1 MRYMGD
7 EELLQLVMEKVKV
20 EMKKRIKELKK
31 QGVEAGYKEEG
42 EKVAIAINLK
52 SLYNKM
58 REKAKLTLIQKMQPV
73 QDRIKF
79 KTIQVGNEKVEI
91 ATVTILAPDKNSPE
105 IQEAITKLEQLKSQH
120 PIDYQLKDGKLT
132 MVVILSE
139 YYKRYLN
146 QIIDQ
151 LVETK
156 NEINAYIQMASS
168 KVPDLGQLEVA
179 MELQTVGDYLV
190 AVLRPTKKTSDV

>member
-1 MRYMGD
+1 MMYMGE
-7 EELLQLVMEKVKV
+7 EELVQLVLEKVKQ
-20 EMKKRIKELKK
+20 EMKKKIKELKR

-42 EKVAIAINLK
+42 DRVAIAINLR

-58 REKAKLTLIQKMQPV
+58 RERAKLVLIQKLQPV
-73 QDRIKF
+73 QQRIKI
-79 KTIQVGNEKVEI
+79 KTVQVGNEKVEI
-91 ATVTILAPDKNSPE
+91 ATVTILAPDKDSPE
-105 IQEAITKLEQLKSQH
+105 VKEAITKLEQLKSQH
-120 PIDYQLKDGKLT
+120 PVDYQLKDGKLT

-146 QIIDQ
+146 QIIDN

-168 KVPDLGQLEVA
+168 KVPDLGQVEVQ

>member
-7 EELLQLVMEKVKV
+7 EELVKLVMEKVKV
-20 EMKKRIKELKK
+20 EMKKRIKELKR
-31 QGVEAGYKEEG
+31 QGIEAGYKEEG
-42 EKVAIAINLK
+42 DKVAIAINLK

-91 ATVTILAPDKNSPE
+91 ATVSILAPDKDSPE

-120 PIDYQLKDGKLT
+120 PIDYQLRNGKLT

-156 NEINAYIQMASS
+156 NQINAYIQMASS
-168 KVPDLGQLEVA
+168 KVPDLGQLEVT

>member
-7 EELLQLVMEKVKV
+7 EELFQLALEKVKV

-73 QDRIKF
+73 QERIKF
-79 KTIQVGNEKVEI
+79 KTIQVGKEKVEI
-91 ATVTILAPDKNSPE
+91 ATVTILAPDKDSPE
-105 IQEAITKLEQLKSQH
+105 IREAITKLEQLKSQH
-120 PIDYQLKDGKLT
+120 PIDYKISNGKLT

-168 KVPDLGQLEVA
+168 KMPDLGQLEVQ

-190 AVLRPTKKTSDV
+190 AVLRPTRKTSDV

>member
-7 EELLQLVMEKVKV
+7 EELVKLVMEKVKV
-20 EMKKRIKELKK
+20 EMKKRIKELKR
-31 QGVEAGYKEEG
+31 QGIEAGYKEEG
-42 EKVAIAINLK
+42 DKVAIAINLK

-91 ATVTILAPDKNSPE
+91 ATVSILAPDKDSPE

-120 PIDYQLKDGKLT
+120 PIDYQLRNGKLT

-156 NEINAYIQMASS
+156 NQINAYIQMASS
-168 KVPDLGQLEVA
+168 KVPDLGQLEVT

-190 AVLRPTKKTSDV
+190 AVLRPMKKTSDV

>member
-1 MRYMGD
+1 MGE
-7 EELLQLVMEKVKV
+7 EELVQLVLEKVKQ
-20 EMKKRIKELKK
+20 EMKKRIKELKR

-42 EKVAIAINLK
+42 DRVAIAINLR

-58 REKAKLTLIQKMQPV
+58 RERAKLVLIQKLQPV
-73 QDRIKF
+73 QQRIKI
-79 KTIQVGNEKVEI
+79 KTVQVGNEKVEI
-91 ATVTILAPDKNSPE
+91 ATVTILAPDKDSPE
-105 IQEAITKLEQLKSQH
+105 VKEAITKLEQLKSQH
-120 PIDYQLKDGKLT
+120 PVDYQLKDGKLT
-132 MVVILSE
+132 MVVVLTE

-146 QIIDQ
+146 QIIDN

-168 KVPDLGQLEVA
+168 KVPDLGQVEVQ
-179 MELQTVGDYLV
+179 MELQTVSDYLV

>member
-7 EELLQLVMEKVKV
+7 EELVQLVMEKVKV

-91 ATVTILAPDKNSPE
+91 ATVSILAPDKDSPE

-132 MVVILSE
+132 MVVILTE

-168 KVPDLGQLEVA
+168 KVPDLGQLEVT
-179 MELQTVGDYLV
+179 MELQTMGDYLV

>member
-7 EELLQLVMEKVKV
+7 EELVQLVMEKVKV

-91 ATVTILAPDKNSPE
+91 ATVSILAPDKDSPE

-120 PIDYQLKDGKLT
+120 PIDYQLRNGKLT
-132 MVVILSE
+132 MIVILSE

-168 KVPDLGQLEVA
+168 KVPDLGQLEVT
-179 MELQTVGDYLV
+179 MELQTVGDYLI

>member
-7 EELLQLVMEKVKV
+7 EELFQLALEKVKV

-73 QDRIKF
+73 QERIKF
-79 KTIQVGNEKVEI
+79 KTIQVGKEKVEI
-91 ATVTILAPDKNSPE
+91 ATVTILAPDKDSPE
-105 IQEAITKLEQLKSQH
+105 IREAITKLEQLKSQH
-120 PIDYQLKDGKLT
+120 PIDYKISNGKLT
-132 MVVILSE
+132 MVIILSE

-168 KVPDLGQLEVA
+168 KMPDLGQLEVQ

-190 AVLRPTKKTSDV
+190 AVLRPTRKTSDV

>member
-79 KTIQVGNEKVEI
+79 KTIQIGNEKVEI
-91 ATVTILAPDKNSPE
+91 ATVSILAPDKDSPE

>member
-1 MRYMGD
+1 MMYMGE
-7 EELLQLVMEKVKV
+7 EELVQLVLEKVKQ
-20 EMKKRIKELKK
+20 EMKKRIKELKR

-42 EKVAIAINLK
+42 DRVAIAINLR

-58 REKAKLTLIQKMQPV
+58 RERAKLVLIQKLQPV
-73 QDRIKF
+73 QQRIKI
-79 KTIQVGNEKVEI
+79 KTVQVGNEKVEI
-91 ATVTILAPDKNSPE
+91 ATVTILAPDKDSPE
-105 IQEAITKLEQLKSQH
+105 VKEAITKLEQLKSQH
-120 PIDYQLKDGKLT
+120 PVDYQLKDGKLT

-146 QIIDQ
+146 QIIDN

-168 KVPDLGQLEVA
+168 KVPDLGQVEVQ
-179 MELQTVGDYLV
+179 MELQTVSDYLV

>member
-7 EELLQLVMEKVKV
+7 EELVQLVMEKVKV

-91 ATVTILAPDKNSPE
+91 ATVTILAPDKDSPE

-120 PIDYQLKDGKLT
+120 PIDYQLRNGKLT
-132 MVVILSE
+132 MIVILSE

-179 MELQTVGDYLV
+179 MELQTVGDYLI

>member
-7 EELLQLVMEKVKV
+7 EELFQLALEKVKV

-73 QDRIKF
+73 QERIKF
-79 KTIQVGNEKVEI
+79 KTIQVGKEKVEI
-91 ATVTILAPDKNSPE
+91 ATVTILAPDKDSPE
-105 IQEAITKLEQLKSQH
+105 IREAITKLEQLKSQH
-120 PIDYQLKDGKLT
+120 PIDYKISNGKLT

-146 QIIDQ
+146 QVIDQ

-168 KVPDLGQLEVA
+168 KMPDLGQLEVQ

-190 AVLRPTKKTSDV
+190 AVLRPTRKTSDV

>member
-7 EELLQLVMEKVKV
+7 EELVQLVMEKVKV
-20 EMKKRIKELKK
+20 EMKKRIKELKR
-31 QGVEAGYKEEG
+31 QGIEAGYKEEG
-42 EKVAIAINLK
+42 DKVAIAINLK

-132 MVVILSE
+132 MVVILTE
-139 YYKRYLN
+139 YYKKYLN

-168 KVPDLGQLEVA
+168 KVPDLGQLEVT

-190 AVLRPTKKTSDV
+190 AVLRPMKKTSDV

>member
-1 MRYMGD
+1 MIYMGD
-7 EELLQLVMEKVKV
+7 EELLQLVLGKAKV

-42 EKVAIAINLK
+42 DKVAIAINLK
-52 SLYNKM
+52 ILYSKM
-58 REKAKLTLIQKMQPV
+58 REKAKLVLIQKMQPV
-73 QDRIKF
+73 QQRIKF

-91 ATVTILAPDKNSPE
+91 ATVTIPAPKEDSPE
-105 IQEAITKLEQLKSQH
+105 VQQAITQLERLKSQY

-132 MVVILSE
+132 MAVILTE
-139 YYKRYLN
+139 YYKRFLS

-156 NEINAYIQMASS
+156 NQINAFIQMASS
-168 KVPDLGQLEVA
+168 KVPDLGQLEVQ

-190 AVLRPTKKTSDV
+190 AVLHPTKRT

>member
-7 EELLQLVMEKVKV
+7 EELIQLVMEKVKV

-91 ATVTILAPDKNSPE
+91 ATVSILAPDKNSPE

-120 PIDYQLKDGKLT
+120 PIDYQLRNGKLT

-168 KVPDLGQLEVA
+168 KMPDLGQLEVA

>member
-7 EELLQLVMEKVKV
+7 EELVQLVMEKVKV

-31 QGVEAGYKEEG
+31 QGVEAGYKEQS

-91 ATVTILAPDKNSPE
+91 ATVSILAPDKDSPE

-120 PIDYQLKDGKLT
+120 PIDYQLRNGKLT

-156 NEINAYIQMASS
+156 NQINAYIQMASS
-168 KVPDLGQLEVA
+168 KVPDLGQLEVT

-190 AVLRPTKKTSDV
+190 AVLRPMKKTSDV

>member
-7 EELLQLVMEKVKV
+7 EELVKLVMEKVKV
-20 EMKKRIKELKK
+20 EMKKRIKELKR
-31 QGVEAGYKEEG
+31 QGIEAGYKEEG
-42 EKVAIAINLK
+42 DKVAIAINLK

-91 ATVTILAPDKNSPE
+91 ATVSILAPDKDSPE

-120 PIDYQLKDGKLT
+120 PIDYQLRNGKLT
-132 MVVILSE
+132 MVVILTE

-156 NEINAYIQMASS
+156 NEINAYIQMTSS
-168 KVPDLGQLEVA
+168 KMPDLGQLEVA

-190 AVLRPTKKTSDV
+190 AVLRPMKKTSDV

>member
-1 MRYMGD
+1 MGD

-79 KTIQVGNEKVEI
+79 KTIQIGNEKVEI
-91 ATVTILAPDKNSPE
+91 ATVSILAPDKDSPE
-105 IQEAITKLEQLKSQH
+105 IQEAITKLEQ
-120 PIDYQLKDGKLT
+120 
-132 MVVILSE
+132 
-139 YYKRYLN
+139 
-146 QIIDQ
+146 
-151 LVETK
+151 
-156 NEINAYIQMASS
+156 
-168 KVPDLGQLEVA
+168 
-179 MELQTVGDYLV
+179 
-190 AVLRPTKKTSDV
+190 

>member
-7 EELLQLVMEKVKV
+7 EELVQLVMEKVKV

-91 ATVTILAPDKNSPE
+91 ATVSILAPDKDSPE

-120 PIDYQLKDGKLT
+120 PIDYQLRNGKLT
-132 MVVILSE
+132 MVVILTE

-168 KVPDLGQLEVA
+168 KVPDLGQLEVT

-190 AVLRPTKKTSDV
+190 AVLRPMKKTSDV

>member
-79 KTIQVGNEKVEI
+79 KTIQIGNEKVEI
-91 ATVTILAPDKNSPE
+91 ATVSILAPDKDSPE

-132 MVVILSE
+132 MVVILTE

-156 NEINAYIQMASS
+156 NQINAYIQMASS
-168 KVPDLGQLEVA
+168 KVPDLGQLEVM
-179 MELQTVGDYLV
+179 MELQTMGDYLV

>member
-1 MRYMGD
+1 MMYMGE
-7 EELLQLVMEKVKV
+7 EELLQLALEKVKA
-20 EMKKRIKELKK
+20 EMKKRIKELKR

-42 EKVAIAINLK
+42 DRVAIAINLR

-58 REKAKLTLIQKMQPV
+58 RERAKLVLIQKLQPV
-73 QDRIKF
+73 QQRIKF
-79 KTIQVGNEKVEI
+79 KTIQVGNEKIEI
-91 ATVTILAPDKNSPE
+91 ATVTILAPKEDSPE
-105 IQEAITKLEQLKSQH
+105 VKEAITKLEQLKSQH
-120 PIDYQLKDGKLT
+120 PVDYQLKDGKLT

-139 YYKRYLN
+139 YYKKYLN

-156 NEINAYIQMASS
+156 NQVNAYIQMASS
-168 KVPDLGQLEVA
+168 KVPDLGQVEVQ

-190 AVLRPTKKTSDV
+190 AVLRPTRKTSDV

>member
-1 MRYMGD
+1 MMNMGD
-7 EELLQLVMEKVKV
+7 EELVQLILEKAKA
-20 EMKKRIKELKK
+20 EMKKRIMELKK
-31 QGVEAGYKEEG
+31 QGVEAGYREEE

-52 SLYNKM
+52 SLYKKM
-58 REKAKLTLIQKMQPV
+58 KEKAKLVLIQKMQPV
-73 QDRIKF
+73 QQRIKF

-91 ATVTILAPDKNSPE
+91 ATVTLLAPEEDSPE
-105 IQEAITKLEQLKSQH
+105 VKEAIMKLEQLKSQY
-120 PIDYQLKDGKLT
+120 PVDYQLKDGKLVL
-132 MVVILSE
+132 VVVLSE
-139 YYKRYLN
+139 FYKRYLN

-156 NEINAYIQMASS
+156 NEINAYITMASS

-190 AVLRPTKKTSDV
+190 AVLRPTRKTSDV